1 MRDLQNERDQRNIPL
16 DRVGVSDLSY
26 PIEVRDRDHQVQRT
40 VARIAM
46 AVSLPRDYRGTHM
59 SRFVEVLES
68 LEGQVTLP
76 RMESLVQTLQ
86 ERLDA
91 ESAEAEFRF
100 PYFLRRHAPRSGAA
114 SLTRYDVAFRASR
127 RGDRF
132 DLVTTV
138 RAPVLTLCPCS
149 REISEAGAHNQRAHV
164 TLSVRMGAIVWIEEL
179 ADLAERC
186 ASCPVFSLLKR
197 EDEKHVTE
205 RAYHNPRFV
214 EDVAREAALELDRDS
229 RVLWYRVTV
238 TSHESIHNHDAF
250 ASLERDRRPPEEGVR

>member
-1 MRDLQNERDQRNIPL
+1 MRDVQNEPDLRNIPL

-26 PIEVRDRDHQVQRT
+26 PIEVRDRDHKVQRT

-68 LEGQVTLP
+68 MGGQVTVH
-76 RMESLVQTLQ
+76 RMDSLVALLQ
-86 ERLDA
+86 ERLA
-91 ESAEAEFRF
+91 AQSAEVEFRF
-100 PYFLRRHAPRSGAA
+100 PYFIQRHAPQSGAA
-114 SLTRYDVAFRASR
+114 SLTRYDVVFRASR
-127 RGDRF
+127 QEDRF

-138 RAPVLTLCPCS
+138 RAPVLTLGPCS

-164 TLSVRMGAIVWIEEL
+164 TLSVRMASIVWIEEL

-186 ASCPVFSLLKR
+186 ASCPVYSLLKR

-205 RAYHNPRFV
+205 QAYHNPRFV
-214 EDVAREAALELDRDS
+214 EDVAREAALALDGDPRIP
-229 RVLWYRVTV
+229 WYRVTV
-238 TSHESIHNHDAF
+238 KSHESIHNHDAF
-250 ASLERDRRPPEEGVR
+250 ASLERDRRSPEVAP